1 MARAILDDAA
11 GKPVVLLSSPNSSC
25 LLSALGGFKSI
36 GTLYWENVEG
46 LKAAA
51 AGLNSQSDEE
61 ALAFIKKHGVTHVSM
76 MTWENFIGPYFGI
89 LYPKAVPGK
98 SYENSFGKRALFDK
112 VIPPWARP
120 LAFAHT
126 DLSKGLQQTVLM
138 LQVAP
143 DQSLAEAKFH
153 LARFAR
159 LVEGNP
165 ITAEISL
172 KEILDQSPGSSA
184 VRMELVDLYLS
195 QRRFQEAADQTL
207 AVMKDLPPDGRKSL
221 ANQFAEKLNA
231 AGKPELAA
239 EILKA
244 GDAPSKP
251 N

>member
-25 LLSALGGFKSI
+25 LLAAIGGFHTV

-51 AGLNSQSDEE
+51 AGLNAQTDEK
-61 ALAFIKKHGVTHVSM
+61 ALAFMKEHGITHVSM
-76 MTWENFIGPYFGI
+76 MTWENFIGPFFNI
-89 LYPKAVPGK
+89 LYPKPGPGL

-120 LAFAHT
+120 LPFAPT
-126 DLSKGLQQTVLM
+126 ALSKGLQQTVL
-138 LQVAP
+138 LLRIAP
-143 DQSLAEAKFH
+143 DQSLNEAKFH

-172 KEILDQSPGSSA
+172 KEILDASPGSSV
-184 VRMELVDLYLS
+184 VRMELIDLFFS
-195 QRRFQEAADQTL
+195 QGRHREAADQTIVAL
-207 AVMKDLPPDGRKSL
+207 KDLPPEVRKSL
-221 ANQFAEKLNA
+221 TNQIAEKFIA
-231 AGKPELAA
+231 AGKPELAT

-244 GDAPSKP
+244 GEVPPKP